1 MKACLKYLIAFLFLS
16 YFDLLAQQPLIIDHT
31 CTDLSKIPVS
41 YIQTAK
47 QNLRIGYGHT
57 SHGSQLVTGLYALK
71 TLGSDYQYSSSNYG
85 LVAGVFLNDYWGN
98 AGGAQ
103 DLGSDGSLAWRDATI
118 QLLNLSNNDRN
129 VIMWSWCGGVSWTN
143 AAGIQAYLDA
153 MNQLEINYPNVKFVY
168 MTGHLDGTG
177 VSGNLNQRN
186 EQIRNYCRNNNKIL
200 FDFADIESYDPD
212 ALTNYMTLLAN
223 DGCFYDSDGSGS
235 VDMNWATNWINNNPT
250 NQLSQ
255 LASNCDECAH
265 SEKLNCVQKGV
276 AFWWLLARLAGWNGV
291 VSDYNDESNY
301 QPSEFS
307 LLQNFPNPFNPI
319 TTITYSL
326 PVNSKV
332 LLTVY
337 DVMGNEL
344 AVLVNEE
351 KQAGKYSV
359 DFYSSNLA
367 SGLYFYKISV
377 TSGTG
382 SFSQTRKMVLIK

>member
-31 CTDLSKIPVS
+31 CTDLGKIPVS

-57 SHGSQLVTGLYALK
+57 SHGSQLVTGLEALES
-71 TLGSDYQYSSSNYG
+71 LGSDFYFTKTNY
-85 LVAGVFLNDYWGN
+85 VSQPGVFLNDYWGDA
-98 AGGAQ
+98 AGVQ

-129 VIMWSWCGGVSWTN
+129 VVMWSWCRGVSWTN

-177 VSGNLNQRN
+177 VNGNLNQRN
-186 EQIRNYCRNNNKIL
+186 EQIRNYCRTNNKIL

-212 ALTNYMTLLAN
+212 LQTNYMILKAN
-223 DGCFYDSDGSGS
+223 DGCFYDSDGNGS
-235 VDMNWATNWINNNPT
+235 LDMNWATNWINGHSS
-250 NQLSQ
+250 NQLAQ

-265 SEKLNCVQKGV
+265 SEKLNCIQKGI
-276 AFWWLLARLAGWNGV
+276 AYWWMLARIAGWNGV
-291 VSDYNDESNY
+291 VSDNNDQQNSL
-301 QPSEFS
+301 PKDFS
-307 LLQNFPNPFNPI
+307 LTQNFPNPFNPF
-319 TTITYSL
+319 TTISYAL
-326 PVNSKV
+326 PVNSEV

-337 DVMGNEL
+337 DALGNEL
-344 AVLVNEE
+344 SVLVNEE
-351 KQAGKYSV
+351 KSAGQHSV
-359 DFYSSNLA
+359 EFNASNLA
-367 SGLYFYKISV
+367 SGLYFYRIQA
-377 TSGTG
+377 GN
-382 SFSQTRKMVLIK
+382 FNQTRKMILLK

>member
-31 CTDLSKIPVS
+31 CTDLGKIPVS

-57 SHGSQLVTGLYALK
+57 SHGSQLVTGLEALES
-71 TLGSDYQYSSSNYG
+71 LGSDFYFTKTNY
-85 LVAGVFLNDYWGN
+85 VSQPGVFLNDYWGDA
-98 AGGAQ
+98 AGVQ

-129 VIMWSWCGGVSWTN
+129 VVMWSWCGGVSWTN

-177 VSGNLNQRN
+177 VNGNLNQRN
-186 EQIRNYCRNNNKIL
+186 EQIRNYCRTNNKIL

-212 ALTNYMTLLAN
+212 LQTNYMILKAN
-223 DGCFYDSDGSGS
+223 DGCFYDSDGNGS
-235 VDMNWATNWINNNPT
+235 LDMNWATNWINGHSS
-250 NQLSQ
+250 NQLAQ

-265 SEKLNCVQKGV
+265 SEKLNCIQKGI
-276 AFWWLLARLAGWNGV
+276 AYWWMLARIAGWNGV
-291 VSDYNDESNY
+291 VSDNNDQQNSL
-301 QPSEFS
+301 PKDFS
-307 LLQNFPNPFNPI
+307 LTQNFPNPFNPF
-319 TTITYSL
+319 TTISYAL
-326 PVNSKV
+326 PVNSEV

-337 DVMGNEL
+337 DALGNEL
-344 AVLVNEE
+344 SVLVNEE
-351 KQAGKYSV
+351 KSAGQHSV
-359 DFYSSNLA
+359 EFNASNLA
-367 SGLYFYKISV
+367 SGLYFYRIQA
-377 TSGTG
+377 GN
-382 SFSQTRKMVLIK
+382 FNQTRKMILLK

>member
-57 SHGSQLVTGLYALK
+57 SHGSQLVTGLEALK
-71 TLGSDYQYSSSNYG
+71 SLGSDYHFTKSNYVTQPG
-85 LVAGVFLNDYWGN
+85 IFLNDYWGN
-98 AGGAQ
+98 AAGVQ
-103 DLGSDGSLAWRDATI
+103 DLGSDGNLAWRDATI

-129 VIMWSWCGGVSWTN
+129 VVMWSWCGGVSWTN

-177 VSGNLNQRN
+177 VNGNLNQRN
-186 EQIRNYCRNNNKIL
+186 EQIRNYCRTNNKIL

-212 ALTNYMTLLAN
+212 LQTNYMILKAN
-223 DGCFYDSDGSGS
+223 DGCFYDSDGNGS
-235 VDMNWATNWINNNPT
+235 LDMNWATNWINGHSS
-250 NQLSQ
+250 NQLAQ

-265 SEKLNCVQKGV
+265 SEKLNCIQKGI
-276 AFWWLLARLAGWNGV
+276 AYWWMLARIAGWNGV
-291 VSDYNDESNY
+291 VSDNNDQQNSL
-301 QPSEFS
+301 PKDFS
-307 LLQNFPNPFNPI
+307 LTQNFPNPFNPF
-319 TTITYSL
+319 TTISYAL

-332 LLTVY
+332 LLTVF
-337 DVMGNEL
+337 DAIGNEL
-344 AVLVNEE
+344 SVLVNEE
-351 KQAGKYSV
+351 KSAGQHSV
-359 DFYSSNLA
+359 EFNASNLA
-367 SGLYFYKISV
+367 SGLYFYRIQA
-377 TSGTG
+377 GN
-382 SFSQTRKMVLIK
+382 FNQTRKMILLK